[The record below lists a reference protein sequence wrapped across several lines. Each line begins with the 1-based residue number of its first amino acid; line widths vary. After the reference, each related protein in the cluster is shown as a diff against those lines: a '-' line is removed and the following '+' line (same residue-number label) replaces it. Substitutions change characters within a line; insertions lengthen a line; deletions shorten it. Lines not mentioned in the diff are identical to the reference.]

1 MRATPRSPPKADL
14 PPAEKNNMA
23 LEIRENVALA
33 PYTTFQI
40 AGNARYFVEVQTEE
54 EVREALAWA
63 KEKGMRYVPLSGG
76 SNVLVPDQLDA
87 LVILFVGNLCDVQG
101 TVIDSWTGG
110 NLFLLIRTM
119 GIRNLGGWE
128 KLAGIPGTIGGAVR
142 GNAGAFGSEIKDFVT
157 SVRALNGTTGV
168 VKEFG
173 NAECE
178 FAYRNSFF
186 KQHPEWL
193 ITRVQ
198 LTLQSVDPE
207 ESANLANETIAERE
221 RRHLQNVKAA
231 GSFFMNS
238 VASQEIIDMFESE
251 KGVKSREGRVPAGW
265 LIEKA
270 GMKGATVGG
279 AIASLQHPNYI
290 VNTGNATS
298 HDVRNLAQMI
308 KLEVFNQFGIELHE
322 EAALLT

>member
-1 MRATPRSPPKADL
+1 MGLD
-14 PPAEKNNMA
+14 
-23 LEIRENVALA
+23 IRENVALS

-40 AGNARYFVEVQTEE
+40 AGNARYFVEVQTED
-54 EVREALAWA
+54 EVREAIAWA
-63 KEKGMRYVPLSGG
+63 KDRGVRYVPLSGG
-76 SNVLVPDQLDA
+76 SNVLVPEELDA
-87 LVILFVGNLCDVQG
+87 LVVHFVGNLCDVQG
-101 TVIDSWTGG
+101 NIIDSWTGG
-110 NLFLLIRTM
+110 NLFLLIRSM
-119 GIRNLGGWE
+119 AIRSLGGWE

-157 SVRALNGTTGV
+157 SVRALNGSTGEIR
-168 VKEFG
+168 EFS

-193 ITRVQ
+193 ITRAR
-198 LTLQSVDPE
+198 LTLETVDPE
-207 ESANLANETIAERE
+207 SSAALSNETIAERE

-231 GSFFMNS
+231 GSFFMNP
-238 VASQEIIDMFESE
+238 VAPQEIQEMFERE
-251 KGVKSREGRVPAGW
+251 KGAPARLGRVPAGW

-290 VNTGNATS
+290 VNTGTATS
-298 HDVRNLAQMI
+298 HDVRNLAQLI
-308 KLEVFNQFGIELHE
+308 KTEVFNKFGIELHE